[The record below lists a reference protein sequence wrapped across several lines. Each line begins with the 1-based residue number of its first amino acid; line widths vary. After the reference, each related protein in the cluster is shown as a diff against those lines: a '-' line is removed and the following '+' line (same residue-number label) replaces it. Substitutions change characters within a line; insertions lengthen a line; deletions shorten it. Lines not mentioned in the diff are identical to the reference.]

1 MALPPLIAG
10 VWYLGLSSFLVT
22 RSDTVPLGVPVFAL
36 TGVVLVIA
44 GMRMSTGRPWTV
56 SAARWASS
64 VAFSVALVPVVLLP
78 AVSVYSGDAV
88 RLEMAF
94 ADGFVAQAVV
104 GAVPAVAVLL
114 LTRERSRP
122 TAD

>member
-1 MALPPLIAG
+1 MAFPPLIAG
-10 VWYLGLSSFLVT
+10 VWYLGLSAFLVA
-22 RSDTVPLGVPVFAL
+22 RSDTVALGVPVFAL

-44 GMRMSTGRPWTV
+44 GMRMSAGRPWTV

-64 VAFSVALVPVVLLP
+64 VAFSVALVPVVFLL
-78 AVSVYSGDAV
+78 AVSVFLGDAV

-94 ADGFVAQAVV
+94 TEGFVAQAVV
-104 GAVPAVAVLL
+104 GAAPAVAVLL